1 MFRKLL
7 ISVISAL
14 LLAACSQPKIYR
26 YSETIYRTYPTDA
39 TVDNIDYLSVEN
51 AVGDIEILGW
61 DNTNVEIA
69 IEKKTDMFEDEL
81 LKAKGEITIEDDVL
95 KIKTVYFETLGDPKV
110 SVRYV
115 IKVPK
120 NIVVRRA
127 EVVTGDITIEDVS
140 VDLIKSEAG
149 VISLNNVGN
158 VTSITGNTTVVD
170 INTADYI
177 KSVSVTTGSISLKGV
192 KRFETIKNT
201 SGSISAEILDD
212 AVFKNIESVTGNIN
226 LYIKGGLSLNLNLLS
241 STGIITNELNN
252 NIIGGGA
259 TGLYVKVTTGSIH
272 IHKI

>member
-1 MFRKLL
+1 MFKKLL
-7 ISVISAL
+7 ISAVSAL
-14 LLAACSQPKIYR
+14 LLAGCSQPKIYK

-39 TVDNIDYLSVEN
+39 TVDNIDYISVEN

-61 DNTNVEIA
+61 DNTTVEIA

-110 SVRYV
+110 SVKYV
-115 IKVPK
+115 IKTPR
-120 NIVVRRA
+120 NIIVRRA
-127 EVVTGDITIEDVS
+127 EVVTGNISIEDVS
-140 VDLIKSEAG
+140 VDLIKSESG
-149 VISLNNVGN
+149 VITLNKVGY
-158 VTSITGNTTVVD
+158 VTTISGTTTVIN

-177 KSVSVTTGSISLKGV
+177 KSVSNITGSISLKGV

-201 SGSISAEILDD
+201 SGTIEAEILDD
-212 AVFKNIESVTGNIN
+212 AVYKNIESVTGNVD
-226 LYIKGGLSLNLNLLS
+226 LKIKDGLSLNLNLKT
-241 STGIITNELNN
+241 STGIITNEFDS

-259 TGLYVKVTTGSIH
+259 TPLYVKVTTGSIY